1 MATSSRA
8 GAAVRPFR
16 PGDEPAVARL
26 LTELGLP
33 TEAAAVRA
41 RLDTFGGDPR
51 AHVLV
56 AEQAERVIGVLG
68 LHRVPLFHRV
78 GDLARITVLV
88 VADGHRGR
96 GIGRSLVE
104 AAERIAREAR
114 CWRVEVTSAMYL
126 APAHGFYERLGF
138 AEKRR
143 RFFKDLEP
151 LDRTE

>member
-1 MATSSRA
+1 MATSSGT
-8 GAAVRPFR
+8 GAEVRPFR
-16 PGDEPAVARL
+16 PGDEPAVAGL

-33 TEAAAVRA
+33 TDAAAVRA

-56 AEQAERVIGVLG
+56 AERADRVVGVLG
-68 LHRVPLFHRV
+68 LHRIPLFHRA

-88 VADGHRGR
+88 VAGGHRGQ

-104 AAERIAREAR
+104 AAERIARETR

-126 APAHGFYERLGF
+126 GQAHGFYERLGF

-143 RFFKDLEP
+143 RFFKDLDP
-151 LDRTE
+151 GH